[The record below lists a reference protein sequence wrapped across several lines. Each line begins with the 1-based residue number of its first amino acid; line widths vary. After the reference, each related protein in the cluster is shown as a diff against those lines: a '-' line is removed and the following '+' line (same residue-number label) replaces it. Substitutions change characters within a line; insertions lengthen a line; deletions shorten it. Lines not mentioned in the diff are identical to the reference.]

1 MLSHSNEAHPF
12 CQSFVQELNDL
23 SWNDIKKA
31 EDTIRQFFSDEGN
44 IPPLRYN
51 EELAKNQIHPM
62 DIIPKVISSEKWNFI
77 KKGLSQRVI
86 ALNMF
91 LNDIYT
97 DEKIL
102 KDKIIPKDII
112 YESPYFLK
120 AMKGEAFPFGF
131 FASFCAPEIVRVDQ
145 SFFVLK
151 DNVRSPFGISYM
163 LLCRQLMRRIFPLL
177 FRKCNV
183 RNIDNYTLKLL
194 RALTSLSEKENP
206 TIVLLSPGPYHS
218 AYFEHSFLASQ
229 MGIELVQTQDLIFDN
244 QGVYMQT
251 IKTPKKVDIVYNR
264 MDDIF
269 LTLLKFRSE
278 SGSHAQKLFSACKFS
293 ETILKNAPGS
303 GLADDRAVYSYIPA
317 MIKYY
322 LNEKPLLGNIPSL
335 LCREKKSLK
344 YSLENLPHLII
355 KSIHTDEEMIGPASS
370 EKEISNHRE
379 KIKLN
384 PNNYIAQ
391 PVPNISTAPCFI
403 NGSAKACHIS
413 FKTFVSLGK
422 NFKVDFSQGGF
433 CRSAIKKESLIAQ
446 SQHWNQLK
454 DLWILDNS
462 QEEGTIGDL
471 NLNRE

>member
-1 MLSHSNEAHPF
+1 MFSLSNEAHPF
-12 CQSFVQELNDL
+12 CRSFVQEFNEL
-23 SWNDIKKA
+23 SWDDIKKA
-31 EDTIRQFFSDEGN
+31 EITASRFFSDEGN
-44 IPPLRYN
+44 ISLLKYT
-51 EELAKNQIHPM
+51 EQSEKSQIHPM
-62 DIIPKVISSEKWNFI
+62 DIIPKVISSEDWNLI
-77 KKGLSQRVI
+77 EKGLSQRVI

-97 DEKIL
+97 DEKII
-102 KDKIIPKDII
+102 KDKIISKDII

-131 FASFCAPEIVRVDQ
+131 FASFCAPEIVRIDQ
-145 SFFVLK
+145 NFFVLK

-163 LLCRQLMRRIFPLL
+163 LLCRQLMGRIFPGL

-183 RNIDNYTLKLL
+183 RSIDNYILKLL

-206 TIVLLSPGPYHS
+206 TIALLSPGPYHS

-229 MGIELVQTQDLIFDN
+229 MGIELVQIQDLIFDT
-244 QGVYMQT
+244 QGIYMKT
-251 IKTPKKVDIVYNR
+251 IKAPKKVDIVYNR

-278 SGSHAQKLFSACKFS
+278 SDSYAQKLFSACKFS

-303 GLADDRAVYSYIPA
+303 GLADDEAVYSYIPA

-322 LNEKPLLGNIPSL
+322 LNEKPLLNNVPSL
-335 LCREKKSLK
+335 PCREKKNLK
-344 YSLENLPHLII
+344 YSLENLPHLIM
-355 KSIHTDEEMIGPASS
+355 KSIQTDEELIGPTSS
-370 EKEISNHRE
+370 EKEISNYRE
-379 KIKLN
+379 KIRLN
-384 PNNYIAQ
+384 PNNYVAQ
-391 PVPNISTAPCFI
+391 PIPNISTAPCFI

-413 FKTFVSLGK
+413 FKTFISLGK
-422 NFKVDFSQGGF
+422 NFKVSLSRGGF
-433 CRSAIKKESLIAQ
+433 CRSAIKKEALITQ

-462 QEEGTIGDL
+462 QEEAIE
-471 NLNRE
+471 NLNQNET